1 MIFFT
6 LMLLIALEDDEEA
19 QIPRRETE
27 IFIAAMN

>member
-6 LMLLIALEDDEEA
+6 MMPLINLEDDEEA
-19 QIPRRETE
+19 QIPRRATE